1 MCPHVLKG
9 YQTPWRW
16 TAGSGVRW
24 AAASSS
30 LLLLVPARQG
40 MLNCYAATTFRS
52 TAKTS
57 TQQPHEDLARCEVAV
72 TTVADV
78 ITSVVPTEALAFA
91 SLALAAAAP
100 IVSSVVSSVISA
112 VIVTTVIP
120 AVIPAVVT
128 AVISPIIPSATIIP
142 VIATVPAA
150 ATSAALQR
158 DVHCSHLAFAIVV
171 LRVETDLVP
180 FAQAPAPL

>member
-100 IVSSVVSSVISA
+100 IVSSVVSSVI
-112 VIVTTVIP
+112 VTTVIP
-120 AVIPAVVT
+120 AVIPAVSAVVT

-142 VIATVPAA
+142 VIATAPAA
-150 ATSAALQR
+150 ASSATLQR

-180 FAQAPAPL
+180 FAQALAPL

>member
-1 MCPHVLKG
+1 
-9 YQTPWRW
+9 
-16 TAGSGVRW
+16 
-24 AAASSS
+24 
-30 LLLLVPARQG
+30 LLV
-40 MLNCYAATTFRS
+40 
-52 TAKTS
+52 
-57 TQQPHEDLARCEVAV
+57 PHEDLARCEVAV

-120 AVIPAVVT
+120 AVIPAVSAVVT

-142 VIATVPAA
+142 VIAAAPAA
-150 ATSAALQR
+150 ATSATLQR

-180 FAQAPAPL
+180 FAQALAPL